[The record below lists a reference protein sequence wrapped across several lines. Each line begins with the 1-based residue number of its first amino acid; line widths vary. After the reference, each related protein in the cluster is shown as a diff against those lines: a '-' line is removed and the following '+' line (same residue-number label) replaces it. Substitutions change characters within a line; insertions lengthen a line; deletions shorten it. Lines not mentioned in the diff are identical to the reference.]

1 MADII
6 NLNKAKKLRA
16 KADKQA
22 KAQENRTRFGL
33 TKGQKSANKT
43 DNNKTQD
50 KLDGLR
56 LFRPENDGNKKE
68 D

>member
-6 NLNKAKKLRA
+6 NLNKVKKQRA
-16 KADKQA
+16 KAEKKA
-22 KAQENRTRFGL
+22 KASENRTRFGL
-33 TKGQKSANKT
+33 TKGQKKSNKADEDSARN
-43 DNNKTQD
+43 

-56 LFRPENDGNKKE
+56 LFRPEKDE